1 MYGTCVVAVLW
12 KSKTNT
18 SWRKLKTTNVVPIL
32 GPKDC
37 TKARKWKYASVHLL
51 IAIDCCTFKKI
62 ITFCVIC
69 KSKCM
74 RSVFDTGQRGQSHF
88 FVDFH

>member
-37 TKARKWKYASVHLL
+37 TQARKWKYASVPLL
-51 IAIDCCTFKKI
+51 IATNC
-62 ITFCVIC
+62 
-69 KSKCM
+69 
-74 RSVFDTGQRGQSHF
+74 
-88 FVDFH
+88 